1 VQEAP
6 PNTTGTVAWTE
17 SGHQF
22 DVTMPRAQTRLE
34 SGAERTSLSPMEAM
48 LAAVASCMAVD
59 VVDILTKMRRKPS
72 SYSIDC
78 AGWRAESHPR
88 RFTRIRLTHRAAGPA
103 LDEGS
108 VRRAVDLSQEKY
120 CSAMASLDPAIV
132 VENEIVLS
140 RKEEAV

>member
-1 VQEAP
+1 VEEAP
-6 PNTTGTVAWTE
+6 PNTTGTVAWTG
-17 SGHQF
+17 SGQKF
-22 DVTMPRAQTRLE
+22 DITTPRAQARLE
-34 SGAERTSLSPMEAM
+34 SGAERISLSPMEAM
-48 LAAVASCMAVD
+48 LAAVAGCMAID
-59 VVDILTKMRRKPS
+59 VVEILSKMRRPPS

-78 AGWRAESHPR
+78 EGWRAESQPR
-88 RFTRIRLTHRAAGPA
+88 RFTRIRLIHRAAGPA

>member
-1 VQEAP
+1 
-6 PNTTGTVAWTE
+6 
-17 SGHQF
+17 
-22 DVTMPRAQTRLE
+22 
-34 SGAERTSLSPMEAM
+34 
-48 LAAVASCMAVD
+48 MAID
-59 VVDILTKMRRKPS
+59 VVEILSKMRRPPS

-78 AGWRAESHPR
+78 EGWRAESPPR
-88 RFTRIRLTHRAAGPA
+88 RFTRIRLLHRAAGPA

-140 RKEEAV
+140 RKEESV